1 MSRSHDARRF
11 RLTLAS
17 LSHLYPV
24 SDARLDALAENPQWA
39 DHHDVH
45 DLVGELTARR
55 LRRGPP
61 APIEAPRTPED
72 VRRDPR
78 VGDTVYRAG
87 SQGAQPFARVAA
99 VLDGYVV
106 VEVPDGRPLVWTVAH
121 WGFQGVAGDRYE
133 HVAVEEVPAPPERAR
148 AHGALGT
155 WGDPEA
161 YETFAAYKAT
171 RKHLR
176 RRRADKAAAHERVLN
191 FGQHRNDAQ
200 YVQDALDHSEGVVYA
215 GRPRYNRN
223 YRHLPTPA
231 TPDDAPTS
239 PYEAAPAPAP
249 ETLAAVWPSR

>member
-1 MSRSHDARRF
+1 MSRSHDARRW
-11 RLTLAS
+11 RLTLAA

-39 DHHDVH
+39 DHHDVC

-61 APIEAPRTPED
+61 APVEAPRTPED

-78 VGDTVYRAG
+78 VGDTVLRSDG
-87 SQGAQPFARVAA
+87 RPFARVAA
-99 VLDGYVV
+99 VLDGGYVV

-121 WGFQGVAGDRYE
+121 WGFQGVPGDRYE
-133 HVAVEEVPAPPERAR
+133 HAAVEEVPAPPERAR
-148 AHGALGT
+148 AHGVLGT

-161 YETFAAYKAT
+161 YRTWAAYKAT

-200 YVQDALDHSEGVVYA
+200 YIQDALDRDDPYA

-223 YRHLPTPA
+223 YRHLPV
-231 TPDDAPTS
+231 PDDAPAA
-239 PYEAAPAPAP
+239 PYEAPAPP
-249 ETLAAVWPSR
+249 TETLAAVWPSR